1 MISIFIAIL
10 ALAIGV
16 YVGSIVFGKEPAAQ
30 LPQEP
35 DRNTPMVTSSV
46 FRRSPTKHTL
56 VEEVLRRQCYS
67 FMSHFGIQDRLEINV
82 SKKYEE
88 SLNRLADAIMQWW
101 NPEYN
106 ELLLV
111 AHQEPNSAGF
121 VLDWTWKK
129 PSNGAVDE
137 LGR

>member
-1 MISIFIAIL
+1 MTTIAIAIL
-10 ALAIGV
+10 ALAIGI
-16 YVGSIVFGKEPAAQ
+16 YVGSIVFGKESTQPTQVPVKEYHPA
-30 LPQEP
+30 
-35 DRNTPMVTSSV
+35 VTSSV
-46 FRRSPTKHTL
+46 FRKPPTKHTL

-67 FMSHFGIQDRLEINV
+67 FMSHFDIRDRLEINV
-82 SKKYEE
+82 SKKYED

-106 ELLLV
+106 ELLLI

-129 PSNGAVDE
+129 PSHGAVDE